1 MKEHAFFSRIGAFSI
16 ELDSPKSAIQS
27 LRYAVDSMK
36 RVQSCLFIYPEG
48 ELKAYSSNKPSF
60 KDGLAWLYENLDEVD
75 FVPVAIYT
83 PTFRASKPEL
93 FLHVGKPVKIE
104 NGLNR
109 KQITSVFEDAL
120 HKLLQETE
128 SVAGLTDKGF
138 KKL

>member
-16 ELDSPKSAIQS
+16 DLDSPKSAIQS

-36 RVQSCLFIYPEG
+36 REQSCLFIYPEG

-83 PTFRASKPEL
+83 PIFRASKPEL
-93 FLHVGKPVKIE
+93 FLQVGKPVKIE

-120 HKLLQETE
+120 HKLLQKTE
-128 SVAGLTDKGF
+128 SVAGLTDEGF